1 MSVEMTDKIS
11 EEQRPRGLEG
21 LKDQTGEHQAALKGE
36 MSDSQKLSSDLMDL
50 SNTKRERDVLE
61 KQLKEQ
67 QKAKANVFVIK
78 NISRN
83 LNAKKEE
90 YEKKLSE
97 KTPEIRGIYDR
108 EKKNMTLILR
118 GRTLLNMMEHE
129 IEVDVDPEEKRFIQ
143 EQLAKSSAKAKSIL
157 SREDINKTIGRIIGV
172 TKKSQTSPLTAP
184 KPEQETSTG

>member
-1 MSVEMTDKIS
+1 MSVEMSDKIS
-11 EEQRPRGLEG
+11 EQQRPRGLEG

-36 MSDSQKLSSDLMDL
+36 VSDLQRLHSDL
-50 SNTKRERDVLE
+50 TRLTNLRKQKENLE
-61 KQLKEQ
+61 KELKEQ
-67 QKAKANVFVIK
+67 QEAKANVFVIK

-108 EKKNMTLILR
+108 EKKNMTLISR

-129 IEVDVDPEEKRFIQ
+129 IEVDADPEEKRFIQ

-157 SREDINKTIGRIIGV
+157 TREDVNRTIGRIIGV